1 MKIIALLCALIGGA
15 LYLIGGVAFN
25 IPPEVITRITS
36 FYSGETFVKA
46 IEIVRYIT
54 ALGGLAII
62 GGGIVG
68 FTVSKRIGRIIIL
81 IGCIGGLPHLFS
93 VLWATYQAG
102 VFSAPDFDVLAFF
115 LRQGT
120 EVMGTALSA
129 VAYIL
134 YR

>member
-25 IPPEVITRITS
+25 IPADVITRITS
-36 FYSGETFVKA
+36 FYSGETFVRA

-68 FTVSKRIGRIIIL
+68 FTVSKKIGGIIIL
-81 IGCIGGLPHLFS
+81 LGCIGGLPHLFS
-93 VLWATYQAG
+93 VLWASYQSG
-102 VFSAPDFDVLAFF
+102 VFSAAEFDALSFF
-115 LRQGT
+115 MRQGA
-120 EVMGTALSA
+120 EFMGTALSV
-129 VAYIL
+129 VAFIL
-134 YR
+134 NR